1 MFDDGFFMN
10 MLRQLVWSLPTLLV
24 CIVGIMMMQT
34 RPLPRKTK
42 TLGTAG
48 LVLVVLGAMGGIVF
62 NTYLSIGSLDYSGAG
77 FRYVQMGY
85 GALMQILH
93 ITSLILMVMAIFNKD
108 NTATT
113 GNSVENPY
121 E

>member
-1 MFDDGFFMN
+1 MLDGNFFMT
-10 MLRQLVWSLPTLLV
+10 MLTQVAWSLPTLLV
-24 CIVGIMMMQT
+24 CIIGIMMMQT

-48 LVLVVLGAMGGIVF
+48 LALVMLGAIGGVAF
-62 NTYLSIGSLDYSGAG
+62 NAYLSVGGLDYSSTG

-93 ITSLILMVMAIFNKD
+93 VVSLILLIMAIFNKD

-113 GNSVENPY
+113 GNTVENPY
-121 E
+121 Q